1 MSCIEIDLVNGSHG
15 VPAVHRFSPI
25 DAGREARSDR
35 DPLHRSDGRPTA
47 DVIHPAVEISPLDSV
62 RRRAITWHGMT
73 AETVQSTSQANVKY
87 RFRAPMHLLVAYEE
101 GERSDGETFVEGLPR
116 STLRNFASKLTFV
129 PAGHEYYESQKLRT
143 RARLIY
149 FYFDP
154 AQLKIRSD
162 LGISDISFTPRLF
175 FEDAMLWGIALK
187 LKHLVESP
195 ASVDQLYFEALGSLL
210 LHELARLNRG
220 TPSIRPQIRGGI
232 AARQQRIVTAY
243 IEKHLADQV
252 PLAALAQLVGLST
265 YYFCRAFKQSFGVPP
280 HRYHME
286 QRVERAKEL
295 LAQRTSSVTH
305 IGMTLGF
312 SQTSSFS
319 AAFHKAT
326 GLTPTNYQRSLG

>member
-1 MSCIEIDLVNGSHG
+1 MSCIGIDLVNGSHG

-25 DAGREARSDR
+25 DPGREARGDR
-35 DPLHRSDGRPTA
+35 DLLRRSHGCPIA
-47 DVIHPAVEISPLDSV
+47 DVIHPAVEISPPDIV

-116 STLRNFASKLTFV
+116 STLRNFAAKLTFV
-129 PAGHEYYESQKLRT
+129 PAGHEYHESQKLRT
-143 RARLIY
+143 HARLMY

-154 AQLKIRSD
+154 AKLKIRSD
-162 LGISDISFTPRLF
+162 LGIADISFAPRL
-175 FEDAMLWGIALK
+175 LWGIALK

-195 ASVDQLYFEALGSLL
+195 ASADQLYFEALGFLL
-210 LHELARLNRG
+210 VHELARLNRG

-232 AARQQRIVTAY
+232 AAWQQRIVTDY
-243 IEKHLADQV
+243 IKEHLADQV
-252 PLAALAQLVGLST
+252 PLAALAQLVGLSP
-265 YYFCRAFKQSFGVPP
+265 YYFCHAFKQSFGVPP
-280 HRYHME
+280 HRYHMG
-286 QRVERAKEL
+286 QRVKRAKEL

-319 AAFHKAT
+319 AAFRKAI

>member
-1 MSCIEIDLVNGSHG
+1 
-15 VPAVHRFSPI
+15 
-25 DAGREARSDR
+25 
-35 DPLHRSDGRPTA
+35 
-47 DVIHPAVEISPLDSV
+47 
-62 RRRAITWHGMT
+62 MT

-116 STLRNFASKLTFV
+116 STLRNFAAKLTFM
-129 PAGHEYYESQKLRT
+129 PAGHEYHESQKLRT
-143 RARLIY
+143 HARLMY

-154 AQLKIRSD
+154 AKLKIRSD
-162 LGISDISFTPRLF
+162 LGIVDISFAPRLF
-175 FEDAMLWGIALK
+175 SKSTLWGIALK
-187 LKHLVESP
+187 LRHLVESP
-195 ASVDQLYFEALGSLL
+195 ASGDQLYFEALGFLL
-210 LHELARLNRG
+210 VHELARLNGG

-232 AARQQRIVTAY
+232 AAWQQRIVTAY
-243 IEKHLADQV
+243 IEDHLADQV
-252 PLAALAQLVGLST
+252 PLATLAQLVGLSP

-280 HRYHME
+280 HRYHMGR
-286 QRVERAKEL
+286 RVERAKDL

-312 SQTSSFS
+312 SDTSSFS

>member
-1 MSCIEIDLVNGSHG
+1 MSCTEIDLVNGSHG

-47 DVIHPAVEISPLDSV
+47 DVIHPAVEISPPDIV

-162 LGISDISFTPRLF
+162 LGIADISFTPRLF

-220 TPSIRPQIRGGI
+220 TPSIRPRIRGGI

>member
-1 MSCIEIDLVNGSHG
+1 MSRIGIDLEDGSHV

-25 DAGREARSDR
+25 YAGREARADR
-35 DPLHRSDGRPTA
+35 DPLHRSHGRPIA

-73 AETVQSTSQANVKY
+73 VETVQSTSQANVKY
-87 RFRAPMHLLVAYEE
+87 RFCAPMHLLVAYEE

-116 STLRNFASKLTFV
+116 STLRRFASKHTFV

-154 AQLKIRSD
+154 AKLKIRSD
-162 LGISDISFTPRLF
+162 LGIADISFAPQLF
-175 FEDAMLWGIALK
+175 FEDATLWGTALK

-195 ASVDQLYFEALGSLL
+195 ASADQLYFEALGFLL
-210 LHELARLNRG
+210 VHELARLNRG
-220 TPSIRPQIRGGI
+220 SPSIRPQIRGGI
-232 AARQQRIVTAY
+232 AAWQQRIVTAY
-243 IEKHLADQV
+243 IEQHLADQV

-280 HRYHME
+280 HRYHMDR
-286 QRVERAKEL
+286 RVERAKEL
-295 LAQRTSSVTH
+295 LEQRTSSVTY

-312 SQTSSFS
+312 SATSSFS

>member
-1 MSCIEIDLVNGSHG
+1 MSCIEIDLVNGLHG

-47 DVIHPAVEISPLDSV
+47 DVIHPAVEISPPDIV

-162 LGISDISFTPRLF
+162 LGIADISFTPRLF